1 MKLCEIYHVPSKGS
15 FVWKWRH
22 QVPDGGVIVSKDE
35 YALYYEC
42 VSAALKKGYQPNIKC
57 FSPGHRA
64 ARQTHT

>member
-1 MKLCEIYHVPSKGS
+1 MKLCEIYHVPSNGS

-22 QVPDGGVIVSKDE
+22 RLANGSVVVSKNE

-57 FSPGHRA
+57 FSRGDRA
-64 ARQTHT
+64 ARHTHT